1 MTFMG
6 RLLEGCLCSK
16 KKTTT
21 KKTMPISTLPK
32 SIWTNQ
38 EVLEVN
44 YHLWRKANSEFQ
56 EKILLLLTVKHGGGN
71 VKVCG

>member
-1 MTFMG
+1 
-6 RLLEGCLCSK
+6 
-16 KKTTT
+16 
-21 KKTMPISTLPK
+21 MPISTLPK

-56 EKILLLLTVKHGGGN
+56 EKILLLTVKHGCGN